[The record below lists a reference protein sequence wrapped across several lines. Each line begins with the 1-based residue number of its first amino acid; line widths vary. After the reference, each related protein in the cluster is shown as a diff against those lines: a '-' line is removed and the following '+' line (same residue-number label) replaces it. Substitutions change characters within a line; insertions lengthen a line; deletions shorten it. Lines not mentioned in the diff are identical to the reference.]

1 MNAIY
6 GKDEKTFADYVK
18 DARNFGVKYPNI
30 WHGFS
35 KDALTKRVIG
45 YLEIRGELETN
56 EYRQFKYHVMTKE

>member
-6 GKDEKTFADYVK
+6 GKDNKTFADYVEA
-18 DARNFGVKYPNI
+18 ARKFGEKYPNM

-56 EYRQFKYHVMTKE
+56 EYRQFKYHAMGRE